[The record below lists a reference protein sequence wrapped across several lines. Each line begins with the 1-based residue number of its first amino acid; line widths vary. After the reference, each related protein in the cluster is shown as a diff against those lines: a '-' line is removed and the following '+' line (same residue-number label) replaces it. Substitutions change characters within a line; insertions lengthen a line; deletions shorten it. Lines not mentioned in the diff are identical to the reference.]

1 MLANMIAE
9 DLPWEGAAKKIPSS
23 LLFRLA
29 PWGQIDIGIFNSWLR
44 ARSPRKGVR
53 RLGPHCLGH
62 IAEKIW

>member
-1 MLANMIAE
+1 MPANMIAE

-23 LLFRLA
+23 
-29 PWGQIDIGIFNSWLR
+29 
-44 ARSPRKGVR
+44 RKGVR